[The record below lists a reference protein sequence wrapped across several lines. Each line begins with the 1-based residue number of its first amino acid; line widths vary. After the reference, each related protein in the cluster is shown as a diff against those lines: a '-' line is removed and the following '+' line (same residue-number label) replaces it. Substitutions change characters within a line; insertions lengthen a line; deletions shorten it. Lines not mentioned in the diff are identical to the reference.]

1 MRIEAETVLAVGVGH
16 VIDRVR
22 PDIEH
27 GRGADPP
34 TSCSSRSV
42 PSRRPAAEVRRFRT
56 APGKTELLLIAARIA
71 HHVAPP
77 AAVAS
82 SASSNGRAARQ

>member
-1 MRIEAETVLAVGVGH
+1 M
-16 VIDRVR
+16 IDRVR

-27 GRGADPP
+27 DRTGPADLVLVPVGAVAP
-34 TSCSSRSV
+34 TGV
-42 PSRRPAAEVRRFRT
+42 EVRRFRT
-56 APGKTELLLIAARIA
+56 TPGKTELLLIAARIA

-77 AAVAS
+77 AAAAS

>member
-1 MRIEAETVLAVGVGH
+1 MRIEAEADLAAGVGQ

-27 GRGADPP
+27 GPTGPADLVLVPVGA
-34 TSCSSRSV
+34 V
-42 PSRRPAAEVRRFRT
+42 APAGAEVRRFRI
-56 APGKTELLLIAARIA
+56 APGRTELLLIAARIA

-77 AAVAS
+77 AAVAKP
-82 SASSNGRAARQ
+82 ASSNGRAARQ